1 MAELKPCP
9 FCGGEAVIRVNMG
22 NKYICPIHVHKQ
34 RHIVKCTKCNASMEY
49 RDKKSAIK
57 AWNTRTPKERGGEK

>member
-1 MAELKPCP
+1 MAELLPCP
-9 FCGGEAVIRVNMG
+9 FCGNPAYDHISYN
-22 NKYICPIHVHKQ
+22 IHAHKQ

-57 AWNTRTPKERGGEK
+57 AWNTRTPRKKVMCDG

>member
-1 MAELKPCP
+1 MRELKPCP
-9 FCGGEAVIRVNMG
+9 FCRNPAYDHMSFPSN
-22 NKYICPIHVHKQ
+22 KQ

-57 AWNTRTPKERGGEK
+57 AWNTRTHQNDEVME